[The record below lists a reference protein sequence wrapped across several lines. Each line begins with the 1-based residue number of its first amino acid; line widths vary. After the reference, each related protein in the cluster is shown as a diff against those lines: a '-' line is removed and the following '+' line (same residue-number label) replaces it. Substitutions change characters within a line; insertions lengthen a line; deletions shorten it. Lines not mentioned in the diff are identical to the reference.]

1 MNNEKFKYDF
11 LEYNKYLVLKPN
23 LSLKIILFF
32 LCKETLFVVFFL
44 AFSFRGDDS
53 SIMKHLLEPSL
64 MLSNIPALI
73 VLITIFYRKPG
84 AGQMVKNLW
93 KYGRELL
100 FLSSLLG
107 LAVIFQKVGFSLE
120 NYSFLAVFFILGYS
134 AAFVYLLF
142 SEQTR
147 DLFREFPD

>member
-64 MLSNIPALI
+64 MLSNIPAII
-73 VLITIFYRKPG
+73 VLIT
-84 AGQMVKNLW
+84 MVM
-93 KYGRELL
+93 Y
-100 FLSSLLG
+100 SS
-107 LAVIFQKVGFSLE
+107 K
-120 NYSFLAVFFILGYS
+120 
-134 AAFVYLLF
+134 
-142 SEQTR
+142 
-147 DLFREFPD
+147 